1 MKKILYKIA
10 TSISSIKKA
19 AAASMP
25 TFSRA
30 PAALISMPTFSR
42 APAALILTLT
52 LALTFS
58 SCQKEN
64 DPKKVTYFIKGFG
77 SPYKVIYTY
86 GEGSNTKVETITPHG
101 ISDTWSYSFS
111 DIPGEITYIYVESKE
126 DISASMSFN
135 VSTLINGTTFQKAL
149 YYDRKKINGIDTVF
163 YIKRSGTIPF

>member
-1 MKKILYKIA
+1 MKKNIYKIA
-10 TSISSIKKA
+10 A
-19 AAASMP
+19 
-25 TFSRA
+25 
-30 PAALISMPTFSR
+30 
-42 APAALILTLT
+42 LT
-52 LALTFS
+52 LALTIVSAIAFS

-77 SPYKVIYTY
+77 DPYKIIYTY
-86 GEGSNTKVETITPHG
+86 GDGSKTKVETITPNG

-135 VSTLINGTTFQKAL
+135 VSTLINGTTFRKAL
-149 YYDRKKINGIDTVF
+149 NYDRQKINGTDTVY